1 MMNQMIW
8 QKIIKI
14 MVLMIKKFSKL
25 DSIRVNRNPNLDNE
39 LANKKSLQDSIG
51 SDIIL
56 KSIQTLKNY
65 HEVSVGND
73 T

>member
-1 MMNQMIW
+1 
-8 QKIIKI
+8 